1 VYQLRDARLLNI
13 LSVAGKG
20 VSKLQK
26 PDKIFLENTNF
37 AYAINPA
44 PDKGNL
50 RETFLLNQLENTGAE
65 VFAPPEGDFLTGG
78 ILIEVGGKSKTAKQV
93 KAADSYLVAS
103 DDIEIGIG
111 TKVPLWIFGFL
122 Y

>member
-1 VYQLRDARLLNI
+1 VRLLNV

-26 PDKIFLENTNF
+26 PDKIFLENPNLS
-37 AYAINPA
+37 YAISNR

-50 RETFLLNQLENTGAE
+50 RETFLLGQLLNAGLD
-65 VFAPPEGDFLTGG
+65 VFEPDNGDFLVND
-78 ILIEVGGKSKTAKQV
+78 IHIEVGGKNKSIKQV
-93 KAADSYLVAS
+93 RDTPSYIIAAD
-103 DDIEIGIG
+103 DMEIGFG
-111 TKVPLWIFGFL
+111 TKVPLWLFGFL